1 MRWPPGLH
9 GSLLVRRQVELGPLT
24 TLGVGGPAAWV
35 VEPRSREELALAV
48 AGLSAAGVA
57 FRLLGGGSNLI
68 VGDEG
73 VEEVVIHTHRLTG
86 LQPAAGTGRLRAEA
100 GLPLSRLVARCQ
112 DRGLAG
118 AECLIGIPGTVGGAV
133 AGNAGG
139 AHGCIGDL
147 LAAVTVLEGDGR
159 LREQS
164 CAPSDFGYRRSPF
177 RGAVIVEATLALRP
191 DSPRTI
197 RERMRAI
204 HAAKRASQPLTAA
217 SAGCMF
223 KNPSPHSSGRLI
235 DAAGC
240 KGLSI
245 GGARVSDRHANF
257 VVNDGGAAARDVLA
271 LIQRVREQVAR
282 SSGHELELEVE
293 MWGCSL
299 DAEGRGVGARGG
311 LGDAVGPTASPAVLR
326 RDDG

>member
-9 GSLLVRRQVELGPLT
+9 ASLLVRRQVELGPLT
-24 TLGVGGPAAWV
+24 TLGVGGPASWV
-35 VEPRSREELALAV
+35 VEPRNRQELALAV
-48 AGLSAAGVA
+48 AGLGAAGSS
-57 FRLLGGGSNLI
+57 FRMLGGGSNLL

-73 VEEVVIHTHRLTG
+73 VDEVVIHTRRMTG
-86 LQPAAGTGRLRAEA
+86 LLPAAEAGALRAEA
-100 GLPLSRLVARCQ
+100 GLPLARLVARCQ
-112 DRGLAG
+112 ARGLAG

-147 LAAVTVLEGDGR
+147 LASVTVLEGDGR
-159 LREQS
+159 LREVR

-177 RGAVIVEATLALRP
+177 RGAVVVEATLALRA

-240 KGLSI
+240 KGLSV
-245 GGARVSDRHANF
+245 GGARVSERHANF
-257 VVNDGGAAARDVLA
+257 FVNEGGAAARDVLA
-271 LIQRVREQVAR
+271 LIERVRERVAR
-282 SSGHELELEVE
+282 SSGHELELEIEV
-293 MWGCSL
+293 WG
-299 DAEGRGVGARGG
+299 R
-311 LGDAVGPTASPAVLR
+311 
-326 RDDG
+326 